1 MQFSK
6 RVVFVNSLI
15 VIIPLFIIFVSL
27 LVASQKNLLETSE
40 NAARDIVKVN
50 VQNVNEKIR
59 TFDLI
64 ETMIN
69 SNEEIRLFFI
79 SPESYQENEIIDIL
93 KNETTILEYVSS
105 ITPYLYSIRLFTE
118 NPNIPERWPTV
129 LKGLRL
135 TEAEKKRWIYDYQAT
150 YLGNQDFMKLPSIC
164 STRPLYKN
172 HRLIGYIQITVR
184 MEDFFPSLYAEKS
197 KEGVSEYLLF
207 VDKNEENEK
216 KLIPLE
222 NEKLLKNNGP
232 LTGKQLER
240 VEKTILTSG
249 KTSGVK
255 KIGHGTKIVAW
266 EYISELDSY
275 LIRMDQRKE
284 LIMDIIIDVL
294 MLMVSFIIITVF
306 LFFFVRYITNRLMS
320 GMYTL
325 IDGMKK
331 VNAGD
336 LSVQIPVTGDD
347 EISESQQIFNSMTK
361 QLTEQIQ
368 LIKTEQSL
376 IADTEM
382 KAMQNQINA
391 HFLYNVLETIRMQAV
406 LADQDEISESL
417 QVLGKMM
424 RYCLRWRVHRV
435 TLAQEIEYI
444 RSYVYILNIRNDY
457 TISLEID
464 IPQDLMEI
472 EIPKMTLQPLV
483 ENSFVHA
490 IEATEADA
498 TLKVYAENAGE
509 RVNLVVQ
516 DFGCGMDRETL
527 NKIRMYLED
536 DTYERDSKG
545 SIGIKNI
552 QQRLTVFYGK
562 DYRLEIES
570 EVGKGTKISV
580 PVPNKQMK

>member
-1 MQFSK
+1 
-6 RVVFVNSLI
+6 
-15 VIIPLFIIFVSL
+15 
-27 LVASQKNLLETSE
+27 
-40 NAARDIVKVN
+40 
-50 VQNVNEKIR
+50 
-59 TFDLI
+59 
-64 ETMIN
+64 
-69 SNEEIRLFFI
+69 
-79 SPESYQENEIIDIL
+79 
-93 KNETTILEYVSS
+93 
-105 ITPYLYSIRLFTE
+105 
-118 NPNIPERWPTV
+118 
-129 LKGLRL
+129 
-135 TEAEKKRWIYDYQAT
+135 
-150 YLGNQDFMKLPSIC
+150 
-164 STRPLYKN
+164 
-172 HRLIGYIQITVR
+172 
-184 MEDFFPSLYAEKS
+184 
-197 KEGVSEYLLF
+197 
-207 VDKNEENEK
+207 
-216 KLIPLE
+216 
-222 NEKLLKNNGP
+222 
-232 LTGKQLER
+232 
-240 VEKTILTSG
+240 
-249 KTSGVK
+249 
-255 KIGHGTKIVAW
+255 
-266 EYISELDSY
+266 
-275 LIRMDQRKE
+275 
-284 LIMDIIIDVL
+284 
-294 MLMVSFIIITVF
+294 
-306 LFFFVRYITNRLMS
+306 
-320 GMYTL
+320 MYTL

-545 SIGIKNI
+545 SIGIKNL